1 MTEKQ
6 NFEAEDAEEVK
17 ILIEATHRMSDKIQ
31 REARALGINIT
42 IAKPDGLYSVAP
54 DGTETLIEKG
64 DYTPVI
70 VNEKIITRRHG
81 KK

>member
-31 REARALGINIT
+31 REARAHFLKD
-42 IAKPDGLYSVAP
+42 A
-54 DGTETLIEKG
+54 
-64 DYTPVI
+64 
-70 VNEKIITRRHG
+70 
-81 KK
+81 